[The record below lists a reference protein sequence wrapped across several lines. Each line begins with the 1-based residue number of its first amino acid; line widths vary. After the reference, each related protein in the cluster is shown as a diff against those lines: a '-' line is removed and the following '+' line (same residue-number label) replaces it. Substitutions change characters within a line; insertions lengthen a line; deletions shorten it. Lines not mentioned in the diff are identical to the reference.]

1 MTKTTKASTKSTK
14 TAPKNKAGEKGVCLV
29 TGVPTSRPSARFAPG
44 MDARLK
50 SMLLK
55 AYRGETSLTSV
66 PKAALNALREAGSD
80 GLVGFVLKGDKL
92 THTGNFKIADKS
104 NTGKA
109 KAKKELNSKA
119 AFTGKKATAGAATK
133 TAKKNKAARK
143 ARIAAL
149 ASSAGIEG

>member
-1 MTKTTKASTKSTK
+1 MAKTTKTTKTTK
-14 TAPKNKAGEKGVCLV
+14 TSSSKGKVAQERGTCIV

-55 AYRGETSLTSV
+55 VYRGEAALSSI
-66 PKAALNALREAGSD
+66 PKAALAVLRENGD
-80 GLVGFVLKGDKL
+80 EGIVGFALKGDKL
-92 THTGNFKIADKS
+92 KHIGHFSVADKS

-109 KAKKELNSKA
+109 KARKELSSKEA
-119 AFTGKKATAGAATK
+119 YVKKSATTK

-143 ARIAAL
+143 AKLAAL
-149 ASSAGIEG
+149 ATSAGVAE